1 MYGRILNV
9 FVLSLLSIITVQA
22 QNYQLVWG
30 DEFDT
35 NTLGKNWN
43 AETVSSP
50 YNNELEYYTPRQK
63 NVSIENGNL
72 VITACR
78 ENYGGKMFTSGRVN
92 SKQKVYF
99 THGKIEASI
108 KLPRLANGLW
118 PAFWMMGEDED
129 VHPWPACGEIDIME
143 MGEHGG
149 ISSNQ
154 TGRWIGGTI
163 HWGEDAQH
171 HQQWSDQG
179 QHAYDYDLAG
189 DADVPALVGYFGNL
203 DRLGLGRNRL
213 RALADRSE
221 RYVRRGDDLPAV
233 ADVELGRVAEL
244 LRVGV
249 LERVHRTLLVLPFVA
264 PDGERYG
271 AGIVRA
277 YPGNDGLGNASGG
290 DLPLL
295 DEEYL
300 RGDGDVHLRPGD
312 LPDLLGHAR
321 RRDLHAVRRFPAAEL
336 LHDAAFGG
344 LRLYMVHIDVRVR
357 FLADGFHVDLSAERA
372 EYLLGDRPYV
382 DLPGILHSISLLFI
396 FSEVFTC
403 FLGRFPLYS
412 EHRRLIF

>member
-43 AETVSSP
+43 AVTVSSP

-189 DADVPALVGYFGNL
+189 DGKYHVYTMTWDDTYIKMYIDHSDKPYFTAAINKSIDSRITSDMYMHKPFYIIFNLAVGGNFTNILNPDGITALP
-203 DRLGLGRNRL
+203 
-213 RALADRSE
+213 SE
-221 RYVRRGDDLPAV
+221 GSEAKMYVDYVRVYQEKGQKNIV
-233 ADVELGRVAEL
+233 S
-244 LRVGV
+244 
-249 LERVHRTLLVLPFVA
+249 
-264 PDGERYG
+264 PD
-271 AGIVRA
+271 
-277 YPGNDGLGNASGG
+277 S
-290 DLPLL
+290 
-295 DEEYL
+295 
-300 RGDGDVHLRPGD
+300 H
-312 LPDLLGHAR
+312 
-321 RRDLHAVRRFPAAEL
+321 
-336 LHDAAFGG
+336 
-344 LRLYMVHIDVRVR
+344 
-357 FLADGFHVDLSAERA
+357 
-372 EYLLGDRPYV
+372 
-382 DLPGILHSISLLFI
+382 
-396 FSEVFTC
+396 
-403 FLGRFPLYS
+403 
-412 EHRRLIF
+412 